1 MLPVPPL
8 PAAAARHGAELVK
21 IHAFLYHIGLRLEQK
36 ALGDDCFLPGLE
48 LGPGVVYVD
57 YDKLCWP
64 GDILHEAGHLAVTPA
79 SQRAAVGSAA
89 LELPWPTQG
98 EEIGALLWSYAALRH
113 LDLTPEYVF
122 HADGYKGDAGWLA
135 EQFCSGNYIGMPIL
149 EWAGLSLSPERAQAE
164 GKPAFPQM
172 LQWLRD

>member
-1 MLPVPPL
+1 MIPPL
-8 PAAAARHGAELVK
+8 PAEAAAHGANLQK
-21 IHAFLYHIGLRLEQK
+21 IHDFVYRIGLRLEAK
-36 ALGDDCFLPGLE
+36 TLGEDCFLPGLE

-57 YDKLCWP
+57 YARLRYP

-79 SQRAAVGSAA
+79 SQRAAVGSPA

-113 LDLTPEYVF
+113 LDLPVHYVF
-122 HADGYKGDAGWLA
+122 HPDGYKGDADWLA
-135 EQFCSGNYIGMPIL
+135 EQFESANYIGMPIL
-149 EWAGLSLSPERAQAE
+149 EWAGLALSPARAIAE

-172 LQWLRD
+172 LQWLRN